1 MNGPSWREAILPP
14 LVVFLAVTLAWQAAV
29 TALRIPAY
37 ILPGPVQIALAAWE
51 NIVPLGAGTLWTAWA
66 AFCGFASSLIVGV
79 LVAFAFSQSEWVR
92 RGLYPYAIFL
102 QTVPI
107 VAIAPLIILWFGTG
121 FVSIVAVS
129 FMIALF
135 PIITNATS
143 GLTSV
148 DSALLDLFALHRAT
162 RLQKLLKLRLPNA
175 VPHLVT
181 GARISSGLS
190 VIGAIVGEFFAGY
203 GSAHQGLGY
212 LIVMT
217 SGQLKTSY
225 LFACIGAS
233 TALGLVIFTSV
244 GMVGDA
250 ILARWKE
257 TRR

>member
-1 MNGPSWREAILPP
+1 MKGPAWRESLLPP
-14 LVVFLAVTLAWQAAV
+14 VGVFLVVAAV
-29 TALRIPAY
+29 WQVAVMALRIPAY
-37 ILPGPVQIALAAWE
+37 ILPGPLQIALTAWE
-51 NIVPLGAGTLWTAWA
+51 SIVPLGTGTLWTAWA
-66 AFCGFASSLIVGV
+66 AFCGFATSLLVGV
-79 LVAFAFSQSEWVR
+79 LVAFAFSQSELIR

-129 FMIALF
+129 FMLSLF

-162 RLQKLLKLRLPNA
+162 RVQKLLKLRLPNA
-175 VPHLVT
+175 VPYLVT

-203 GSAHQGLGY
+203 GSAHHGLGY

-250 ILARWKE
+250 ILARWRE